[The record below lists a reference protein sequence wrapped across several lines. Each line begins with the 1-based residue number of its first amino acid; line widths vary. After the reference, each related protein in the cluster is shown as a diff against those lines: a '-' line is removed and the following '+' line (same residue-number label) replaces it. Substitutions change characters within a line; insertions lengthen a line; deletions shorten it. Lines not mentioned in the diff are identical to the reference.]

1 MIDMDCS
8 DELLEGSTEIE
19 LSELTTACKGILVKF
34 PAGKNHHTSYPFGL
48 HNK

>member
-1 MIDMDCS
+1 VDNF
-8 DELLEGSTEIE
+8 DELLEGSAEIE
-19 LSELTTACKGILVKF
+19 LWELTTACKGILVEF